1 MFMKKHYAISGKK
14 VNGQK
19 PFSLLTLIRLKERIF
34 LSPERSKL
42 CFELLEMNSAAQ
54 NNLPR
59 RGLENIL
66 QSRCF
71 IKL

>member
-1 MFMKKHYAISGKK
+1 MKKHYDTSAKK

-34 LSPERSKL
+34 LSSERSKL

-59 RGLENIL
+59 QRLENIL
-66 QSRCF
+66 RSRCF
-71 IKL
+71 IRF